1 MPVLRRGDPEAAAA
15 HIRKA
20 LKPGGV
26 WMVVEPMAA
35 DTLDENINPVGRL
48 YYAASTM
55 ICVPTS
61 LAQETGLAL
70 GAQAGERRL
79 TEVIRSGGFSKVRRA
94 AQTPLN
100 MVLEAS

>member
-1 MPVLRRGDPEAAAA
+1 
-15 HIRKA
+15 
-20 LKPGGV
+20 
-26 WMVVEPMAA
+26 
-35 DTLDENINPVGRL
+35 
-48 YYAASTM
+48 M

-79 TEVIRSGGFSKVRRA
+79 SEVIRSGGFTHIRRA

-100 MVLEAS
+100 MILEAT